1 MSYSKLEK
9 IAIKRIRTKCEE
21 AYLKFR
27 KGCCLFFRR
36 RERQGGEEIKGY
48 WCQTRGTSATH
59 VAPSCG
65 GH

>member
-36 RERQGGEEIKGY
+36 RERQGGGEIKGY
-48 WCQTRGTSATH
+48 RCQTRGTSATH